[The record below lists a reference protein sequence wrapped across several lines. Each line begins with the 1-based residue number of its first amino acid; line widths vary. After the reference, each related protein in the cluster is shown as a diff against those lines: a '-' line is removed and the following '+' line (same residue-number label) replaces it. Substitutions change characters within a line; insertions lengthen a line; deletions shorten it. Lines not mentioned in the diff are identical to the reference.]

1 MTDTKRLRDLEHY
14 ARLVY
19 ALIANDAL
27 AATYVSIGAYRRG
40 MLKAMRLFRTTDA
53 PDRQEAE

>member
-14 ARLVY
+14 ARQVY

-27 AATYVSIGAYRRG
+27 AATYQTMGQYRRG
-40 MLKAMRLFRTTDA
+40 MLKAMRTMHERI
-53 PDRQEAE
+53 DRQEAA

>member
-1 MTDTKRLRDLEHY
+1 VTDTKRLRDLEHY

-27 AATYVSIGAYRRG
+27 AATYVSLGAYRRG
-40 MLKAMRLFRTTDA
+40 MLKAMRTMHERI
-53 PDRQEAE
+53 DRQEAA